1 MNRIVIVIAFLL
13 ALLLLALPFGLT
25 VGGVD
30 ISLNAIREAVTGDA
44 DAITHYIIIEN
55 RFPALLTALLAG
67 ASLSVAGLLMQTC
80 FGNPLAGP
88 SIMGI
93 SSGASL
99 GVALVIM
106 FLGGAVGVRG
116 NIAVF
121 AGALFGAFAVLG
133 ILSLFSLIVK
143 SGDALLIVGILIGYL
158 AGSIISLLNFF
169 STDQAVHSF
178 VLWGLGTFSTVGLE
192 RLPYFVV
199 ISVILLLSTA
209 FYARSLNALLLGD
222 RFAANVGLSVR
233 RVRTGLMIIS
243 GALTAVVS
251 AWCGPIGFI
260 GLVVPH
266 IARLLLGSSNHT
278 RLLPVTALCGAL
290 MGVLCQIV
298 SVAPSLSNGGVLPV
312 NAITPL
318 IGVPV
323 IVYVLIN
330 RRKLLYFN

>member
-1 MNRIVIVIAFLL
+1 
-13 ALLLLALPFGLT
+13 
-25 VGGVD
+25 
-30 ISLNAIREAVTGDA
+30 
-44 DAITHYIIIEN
+44 
-55 RFPALLTALLAG
+55 
-67 ASLSVAGLLMQTC
+67 
-80 FGNPLAGP
+80 
-88 SIMGI
+88 
-93 SSGASL
+93 
-99 GVALVIM
+99 
-106 FLGGAVGVRG
+106 
-116 NIAVF
+116 
-121 AGALFGAFAVLG
+121 
-133 ILSLFSLIVK
+133 
-143 SGDALLIVGILIGYL
+143 
-158 AGSIISLLNFF
+158 
-169 STDQAVHSF
+169 
-178 VLWGLGTFSTVGLE
+178 
-192 RLPYFVV
+192 FVV

-290 MGVLCQIV
+290 MGVLCQII
-298 SVAPSLSNGGVLPV
+298 SVAPALSNGGVLPV